1 MTSNVP
7 YDPEGEKLRLKTMLR
22 EGFMPSADG
31 RVIRVS
37 KEVAD
42 SVIQQ
47 IEADSQSDHQVHDDH
62 GHDDGQ
68 GYEDLG
74 I

>member
-1 MTSNVP
+1 
-7 YDPEGEKLRLKTMLR
+7 
-22 EGFMPSADG
+22 MPSADG

-42 SVIQQ
+42 SVLQQ
-47 IEADSQSDHQVHDDH
+47 IDADSQTDHQAHDDH